1 MQKKEVCVCGGGGI
15 VGYFDLINTLKLGKE
30 VLSDTWHSFPKWG
43 DGKLRKKKTFPN
55 LRILFDREGMLKEFN
70 FDLEFAFYYIIKWAD
85 SHVAA
90 RLHVSVLSYGSA
102 C

>member
-1 MQKKEVCVCGGGGI
+1 MQKKEVGGGGI
-15 VGYFDLINTLKLGKE
+15 VGYFDLNTFKLGKE

-90 RLHVSVLSYGSA
+90 RLHFSVLSYGSA

>member
-1 MQKKEVCVCGGGGI
+1 M
-15 VGYFDLINTLKLGKE
+15 
-30 VLSDTWHSFPKWG
+30 G
-43 DGKLRKKKTFPN
+43 DGKLKRKKDITKPI
-55 LRILFDREGMLKEFN
+55 ILFDQEGMLKEFN

-90 RLHVSVLSYGSA
+90 RLHFSVLSYGGA

>member
-1 MQKKEVCVCGGGGI
+1 MA
-15 VGYFDLINTLKLGKE
+15 Y
-30 VLSDTWHSFPKWG
+30 SFPKWG
-43 DGKLRKKKTFPN
+43 DGKLRKKKDITKPI
-55 LRILFDREGMLKEFN
+55 ILFDQEGMLKEFN

-90 RLHVSVLSYGSA
+90 RLHFSVLSYGSA